1 MAAVTVT
8 WNPGDIEIDL
18 KLKDLLSMSILLERR
33 MNMIDLNMYVL
44 EDALS

>member
-1 MAAVTVT
+1 MAAVIVT
-8 WNPGDIEIDL
+8 WNPGDIEIDI
-18 KLKDLLSMSILLERR
+18 KLKDLLITSILFERR

>member
-1 MAAVTVT
+1 MVAVTVT

-18 KLKDLLSMSILLERR
+18 KLKDLLIVSILLERR

-44 EDALS
+44 EDGIS